1 MNETTFAAFIII
13 AAIGLFFTSFE
24 KKQKD
29 ELEFPEV
36 DSKPVIKEL
45 LKQDKKKVSQKPN
58 CKRRGIIQ

>member
-1 MNETTFAAFIII
+1 MNETTFAAFIVI

-29 ELEFPEV
+29 ELEFPKI
-36 DSKPVIKEL
+36 DSKPVVKEL
-45 LKQDKKKVSQKPN
+45 LQQDKKKNIQKTN